1 MEVDDFNQLTEFVFD
16 QSTPESDEE
25 ARVEESREA
34 PPPLDSAPRERII
47 RRRARKACV
56 ACHKRYFLLWI
67 HNEKTAYNGTE
78 KYGAM

>member
-25 ARVEESREA
+25 IRIEESREA
-34 PPPLDSAPRERII
+34 PPPRDSAPRERII

-56 ACHKRYFLLWI
+56 ACHKRYILL
-67 HNEKTAYNGTE
+67 
-78 KYGAM
+78 